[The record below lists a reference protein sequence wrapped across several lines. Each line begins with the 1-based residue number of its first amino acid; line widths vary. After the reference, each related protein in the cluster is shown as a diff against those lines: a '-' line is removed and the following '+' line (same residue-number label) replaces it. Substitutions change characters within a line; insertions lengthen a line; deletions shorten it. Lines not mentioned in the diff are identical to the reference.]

1 MPEPKKY
8 RSVYTDK
15 EHRMYSNDP
24 MRQRIAAKYDEPV
37 IPIEEVVV
45 TPKYRTLPQNRF
57 FRRPGET
64 EQQYYSRM
72 ATQESIT
79 PSFPEKEVIAAQLV
93 GGLASKIA
101 PRLGAM
107 SAWEEKEM
115 AKVLKEMEQRGI
127 KPTAENFGKYLK
139 STMPK
144 AEKVAMPEPSKYK
157 KAINYMEVLNET
169 LKKHYGG
176 YYNPVPFVLR
186 DENTESVDYVV
197 NEIKKLL
204 K

>member
-1 MPEPKKY
+1 
-8 RSVYTDK
+8 
-15 EHRMYSNDP
+15 MYSNDP

-45 TPKYRTLPQNRF
+45 TPKYRTLPENRF

-72 ATQESIT
+72 AAQESIT
-79 PSFPEKEVIAAQLV
+79 PTFPEKDIIAAQLV
-93 GGLASKIA
+93 GGLTSKIA

-144 AEKVAMPEPSKYK
+144 AEKVVMPELSKYN
-157 KAINYMEVLNET
+157 KAKVYMKTLNEVLR
-169 LKKHYGG
+169 KQYGG
-176 YYNPVPFVLR
+176 SSNPVPFALR
-186 DENTESVDYVV
+186 DEN
-197 NEIKKLL
+197 NEFQAL

>member
-24 MRQRIAAKYDEPV
+24 MRQQIAAKYDEPV

-79 PSFPEKEVIAAQLV
+79 PSFPEKDIIAAQLV

-101 PRLGAM
+101 PRLGAL
-107 SAWEEKEM
+107 SQEEQWKKLAKEM
-115 AKVLKEMEQRGI
+115 QGPRNMKDYEAAMAEAKKLMDPTVPPKRMSTKNEIKFWMKMLNDVLQKQ
-127 KPTAENFGKYLK
+127 
-139 STMPK
+139 
-144 AEKVAMPEPSKYK
+144 
-157 KAINYMEVLNET
+157 
-169 LKKHYGG
+169 YGG
-176 YYNPVPFVLR
+176 SMNPVPFALR
-186 DENTESVDYVV
+186 DEN
-197 NEIKKLL
+197 NEFQAL

>member
-1 MPEPKKY
+1 
-8 RSVYTDK
+8 
-15 EHRMYSNDP
+15 MYSNDP
-24 MRQRIAAKYDEPV
+24 MRQQIAAKYNEPV

-101 PRLGAM
+101 PRLGIM
-107 SAWEEKEM
+107 SALEEKEM

-127 KPTAENFGKYLK
+127 EPTAENFGKYLK

-144 AEKVAMPEPSKYK
+144 PEKVVIPKLSKYK
-157 KAINYMEVLNET
+157 KAKIYMEAIDEVLR
-169 LKKHYGG
+169 KQYGG
-176 YYNPVPFVLR
+176 PSNPVPFALR
-186 DENTESVDYVV
+186 DEN
-197 NEIKKLL
+197 NEFQAL